1 MRKKQAQ
8 TKAAALTNRKG
19 KYGQTFLLGNINF
32 GNAAFV
38 LAANALT

>member
-19 KYGQTFLLGNINF
+19 KGRQPFLLGNINF